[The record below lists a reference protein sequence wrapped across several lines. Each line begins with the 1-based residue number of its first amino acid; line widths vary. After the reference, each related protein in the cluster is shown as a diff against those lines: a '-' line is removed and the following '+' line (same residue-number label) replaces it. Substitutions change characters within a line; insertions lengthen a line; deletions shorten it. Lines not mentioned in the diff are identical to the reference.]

1 MPFDPELQARID
13 RIRGRSSDTADEAT
27 RLRAKLAAR
36 RGVPGLSANV
46 AEIEQRLSELSG
58 GSQENDNGEG

>member
-1 MPFDPELQARID
+1 MPFDPDLQARID
-13 RIRGRSSDTADEAT
+13 RIRGRASDMSGETG

-36 RGVPGLSANV
+36 RGVPGYSTNV
-46 AEIEQRLSELSG
+46 AEIGQRLSEMSG